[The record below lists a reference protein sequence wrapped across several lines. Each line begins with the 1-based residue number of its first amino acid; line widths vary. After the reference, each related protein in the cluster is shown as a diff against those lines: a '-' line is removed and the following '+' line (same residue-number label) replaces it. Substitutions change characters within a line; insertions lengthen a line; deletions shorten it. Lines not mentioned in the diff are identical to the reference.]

1 MCCTGTRKLKCSGEP
16 GGCLRCKIE
25 SITCHYSQK
34 KTIGRPRKRRHEE
47 GEATKVNSGSVGA
60 SEVQAIGPA
69 DVGSRDS
76 NLGHFS
82 TNEPELDMEGFHFSG
97 VSFERHNAFPFGAE
111 SGSIP
116 PSTDVFSFGVPE
128 GQTPNLEQGF
138 PSWDSSQVL
147 GQPFATLAN
156 YAAPLHTP
164 PNTSPELD
172 SNNDTTGDAVTS
184 CSCLSN
190 LYSMLAKFQLLPAPS
205 FPYSAGFLRSAVSL
219 SRRVVACHNCSRLP
233 NTAIQNSMLLGTLLQ
248 LLIMEYAK
256 LLKHVDERSQQ
267 TDNISLRFGD
277 PSSLFDSRHTGLPDC
292 PMALN
297 IDVSGDEWRTLARKA
312 VVQEVLGNSQDPGGL
327 LGVVQEMRDRQSS
340 WHDRFS
346 KDLCVASHNADHQQ
360 RAEGHNHICVQV
372 LQIEHLRRCIEGL
385 GL

>member
-1 MCCTGTRKLKCSGEP
+1 M
-16 GGCLRCKIE
+16 E
-25 SITCHYSQK
+25 SVTCHYSQK

-47 GEATKVNSGSVGA
+47 EDATKGNSGSVGL
-60 SEVQAIGPA
+60 SEVQAIDPV

-76 NLGHFS
+76 ILGDFS
-82 TNEPELDMEGFHFSG
+82 ATEPELETEGFQFSG
-97 VSFERHNAFPFGAE
+97 GSFERHKSLAFGAE
-111 SGSIP
+111 NGSLP
-116 PSTDVFSFGVPE
+116 PSTDIFSLGVPE

-138 PSWDSSQVL
+138 PSWDSSQIL
-147 GQPFATLAN
+147 GQPFAILAD

-172 SNNDTTGDAVTS
+172 GNNNTVGDAVTS

-205 FPYSAGFLRSAVSL
+205 FPYSAGFLRSAVGL
-219 SRRVVACHNCSRLP
+219 SRSVVACHNCSRMP

-256 LLKHVDERSQQ
+256 LLKHIDERSKQ
-267 TDNISLRFGD
+267 TDKIALRFSD

-297 IDVSGDEWRTLARKA
+297 IDLSGDEWRTLARKA
-312 VVQEVLGNSQDPGGL
+312 VAQEVLGSSEDPGGL
-327 LGVVQEMRDRQSS
+327 FGVVQEMRDRQSS
-340 WHDRFS
+340 WHERFS
-346 KDLCVASHNADHQQ
+346 NDSCVASHNADHQQ
-360 RAEGHNHICVQV
+360 RPEGYNHICVQV

>member
-1 MCCTGTRKLKCSGEP
+1 M
-16 GGCLRCKIE
+16 E

-47 GEATKVNSGSVGA
+47 REATKNNSESVGV
-60 SEVQAIGPA
+60 SEVQTLGPA
-69 DVGSRDS
+69 DLRSRDS
-76 NLGHFS
+76 NLGDFS
-82 TNEPELDMEGFHFSG
+82 ANEAELETEGFQFSG
-97 VSFERHNAFPFGAE
+97 GSFERYDSLAFGAE
-111 SGSIP
+111 HGPLP
-116 PSTDVFSFGVPE
+116 PSTDVFSVGVLE

-164 PNTSPELD
+164 SNTSPELD
-172 SNNDTTGDAVTS
+172 SNDDATGDAVTS

-205 FPYSAGFLRSAVSL
+205 FPYSAGFLRSAVDL
-219 SRRVVACHNCSRLP
+219 SRRVVACHNCSRMP

-256 LLKHVDERSQQ
+256 LLKHIDERSKQ
-267 TDNISLRFGD
+267 TEKIALRLSD

-297 IDVSGDEWRTLARKA
+297 IDLSGDEWRTLARKA
-312 VVQEVLGNSQDPGGL
+312 VAHEVLGNSQDPGGL
-327 LGVVQEMRDRQSS
+327 FGVVQEMRDRQSS
-340 WHDRFS
+340 WHERFS
-346 KDLCVASHNADHQQ
+346 KDSCVASHDADHQQ
-360 RAEGHNHICVQV
+360 RPEGYNHICVQV

>member
-1 MCCTGTRKLKCSGEP
+1 M
-16 GGCLRCKIE
+16 E

-47 GEATKVNSGSVGA
+47 GEATKDNGGSVGA
-60 SEVQAIGPA
+60 SEVQAISPA

-76 NLGHFS
+76 MLGDLS
-82 TNEPELDMEGFHFSG
+82 ANEPELETESFQFSG
-97 VSFERHNAFPFGAE
+97 GSFEPHNSLAFGAAN
-111 SGSIP
+111 GSLP
-116 PSTDVFSFGVPE
+116 PSTDVFSFDVPE

-147 GQPFATLAN
+147 GQPFSTLAN

-164 PNTSPELD
+164 SNTSPELD
-172 SNNDTTGDAVTS
+172 SNDDAAEDAVTN
-184 CSCLSN
+184 CSCLSD

-205 FPYSAGFLRSAVSL
+205 FPYSAGFLRSAVGL
-219 SRRVVACHNCSRLP
+219 SRRVVACHNCSRMP

-256 LLKHVDERSQQ
+256 LLKHIDERSKQP
-267 TDNISLRFGD
+267 DKIALRFSD
-277 PSSLFDSRHTGLPDC
+277 PTSLFDSRHTGLPDC

-297 IDVSGDEWRTLARKA
+297 IDLSGDEWRTLARKA
-312 VVQEVLGNSQDPGGL
+312 VAQEVLGNSQDPGGL
-327 LGVVQEMRDRQSS
+327 FGVVQEMRDRQSS
-340 WHDRFS
+340 WHERFS
-346 KDLCVASHNADHQQ
+346 KDACVASHNNDHQQ
-360 RAEGHNHICVQV
+360 RPEGYNHICVQV